1 MINFAIDRTI
11 YNISKGEENNTSER
25 VRKGFI
31 SIRSLYFVW
40 KKNISEL
47 HKQDV
52 NTKIKTCDKASKK
65 GIRERFLQSFLSV
78 SNSFNISGLE
88 WRPTNFCSQEFVFYW
103 DSRAEI
109 IILVNLFH
117 IFKIPFHKNAF
128 GGLLLYVSLNS
139 NGDTIKRALHYL
151 FNWAW
156 FLEINKL
163 CNVATKNLRF
173 STNRKFISL
182 NWKV

>member
-1 MINFAIDRTI
+1 MTTN
-11 YNISKGEENNTSER
+11 K
-25 VRKGFI
+25 
-31 SIRSLYFVW
+31 
-40 KKNISEL
+40 
-47 HKQDV
+47 
-52 NTKIKTCDKASKK
+52 
-65 GIRERFLQSFLSV
+65 FLQPGVCVL
-78 SNSFNISGLE
+78 LK
-88 WRPTNFCSQEFVFYW
+88 QW

-182 NWKV
+182 NWKVWTYSNFQLIESENEWTAFSTKGKTLKKLEVSNKFHQLVEKCNNLHVSISCVVQLIDFN

>member
-1 MINFAIDRTI
+1 MTRHPKKVSGRDFFKVSYLFLILLTF
-11 YNISKGEENNTSER
+11 GFR
-25 VRKGFI
+25 VTTNK
-31 SIRSLYFVW
+31 
-40 KKNISEL
+40 
-47 HKQDV
+47 
-52 NTKIKTCDKASKK
+52 
-65 GIRERFLQSFLSV
+65 FLQPGVCVL
-78 SNSFNISGLE
+78 LK
-88 WRPTNFCSQEFVFYW
+88 QW

-139 NGDTIKRALHYL
+139 NGDPIKRALHYL